1 MKLSDLPQ
9 LTEADL
15 DVEFE
20 AETED
25 ENDQDEELEED
36 LTEARDLLDAFLK
49 MIEPLIQL
57 PRGRKITYTQ
67 ERELT
72 ELCLEVT
79 AYLNQ
84 WEKDEP

>member
-1 MKLSDLPQ
+1 MKLGDLPQ

-20 AETED
+20 AEDED
-25 ENDQDEELEED
+25 TQDEELEED

-49 MIEPLIQL
+49 VIEPLIQL
-57 PRGRKITYTQ
+57 PRGKKISYAQ

-79 AYLNQ
+79 AYLDQ